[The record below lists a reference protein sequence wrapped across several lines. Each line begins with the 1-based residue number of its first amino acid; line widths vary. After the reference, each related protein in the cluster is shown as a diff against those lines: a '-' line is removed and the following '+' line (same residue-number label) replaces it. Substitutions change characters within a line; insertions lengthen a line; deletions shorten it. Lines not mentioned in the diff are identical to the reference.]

1 MGSEKPPRADAI
13 MQKIAKKRKLDKKP
27 FVGINLKLSDK
38 KKYADYWQNVFG
50 DDKIFKSKALLI
62 AEKKAVERAA
72 AAMERQKAGLDLI
85 ELLQKEAADQAA
97 DEDSS

>member
-1 MGSEKPPRADAI
+1 MNEKRC
-13 MQKIAKKRKLDKKP
+13 
-27 FVGINLKLSDK
+27 FLKLHDFTMFYDFIYTFFRWWFDR

-62 AEKKAVERAA
+62 AEKKAVARAA

>member
-1 MGSEKPPRADAI
+1 M
-13 MQKIAKKRKLDKKP
+13 
-27 FVGINLKLSDK
+27 
-38 KKYADYWQNVFG
+38 FG

-62 AEKKAVERAA
+62 AEKKAVARAA